1 MNVVNS
7 IKMLLQDFIMSES
20 DVSISI
26 PWILATL
33 AIGFGLS
40 YLAWKLPI
48 GSDKK

>member
-20 DVSISI
+20 DVSI

-48 GSDKK
+48 GSDKNE

>member
-1 MNVVNS
+1 
-7 IKMLLQDFIMSES
+7 MLEFKALSFRLGLASSES
-20 DVSISI
+20 SDVSI

>member
-1 MNVVNS
+1 MRLNFAMLSDS
-7 IKMLLQDFIMSES
+7 IISES
-20 DVSISI
+20 GNLTI

>member
-1 MNVVNS
+1 
-7 IKMLLQDFIMSES
+7 MSEG
-20 DVSISI
+20 DVSI
-26 PWILATL
+26 PWILANL

>member
-1 MNVVNS
+1 M
-7 IKMLLQDFIMSES
+7 MLKDFVIGES
-20 DVSISI
+20 DVSI

-48 GSDKK
+48 YKNDKK